1 METIKTTSICPLKK
15 RTPHAVTCGIVK
27 NYFLSA
33 AAAEPAAPAAG
44 AALSA
49 APDAV
54 DAVDVAAAVEALE
67 AAVAETLPPTD
78 GAATALCGATGAA
91 TEGEICVVI
100 AGAETSTTGAVVEVE
115 PAAGA
120 EVLLVQPTNIAA
132 TTAVITSVFI
142 LFSFILEFGLQ
153 DRTSSTA
160 LRQNRYLF

>member
-1 METIKTTSICPLKK
+1 LSIKKQ
-15 RTPHAVTCGIVK
+15 TPHAVTCGIVK

-33 AAAEPAAPAAG
+33 VAAEPTAPAA
-44 AALSA
+44 ALPA
-49 APDAV
+49 APDT
-54 DAVDVAAAVEALE
+54 VDVEAAVEALE
-67 AAVAETLPPTD
+67 AAVAEVLPSTD

-91 TEGEICVVI
+91 TEGEVCVVI

-142 LFSFILEFGLQ
+142 LFSFILEFDLLNH
-153 DRTSSTA
+153 TSGTA